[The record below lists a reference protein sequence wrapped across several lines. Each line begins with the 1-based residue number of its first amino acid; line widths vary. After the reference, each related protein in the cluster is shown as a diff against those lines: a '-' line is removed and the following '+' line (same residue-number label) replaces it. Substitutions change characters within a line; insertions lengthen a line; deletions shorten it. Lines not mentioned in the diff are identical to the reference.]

1 MRHHRLLRLLAVFSI
16 AASAGSLRGQ
26 DPDDEPLVEI
36 PDTVVTGRPDSFP
49 ATPLNDDILVTPLR
63 GESFAGRNASS
74 VTVITGEQI
83 RERRQSTVL
92 EVLRGVPGLDVVQSG
107 GPGRQTSVFMRG
119 ANSEHTKILLD
130 GIPLND
136 PSSPNRAFDFSS
148 LAVDNFSSLSVDNI
162 ERIEIV
168 RGPQSMAYGSDAIG
182 GVINII
188 TRRGEGPLSVRASG
202 MGGSFGTH
210 QERIGIS
217 GGDEQT
223 YYSITAS
230 YFDTDGIS
238 AVSSR
243 FGGLEKDAFQN
254 AVVSGRVGWNVTE
267 TLNIDYVFR
276 YTDSDTEVD
285 GFQVDNTIREN
296 RQQQFFHGLQLESQH
311 VDGLIVNRIGF
322 RQTDTNRIDTDPG
335 AFGTPEFDGD
345 FRQVDWQGILQ
356 LTDNNVFTAG
366 FDYWQEDARTTANP
380 TVSRNLAGFY
390 LQDQFSFHDWS
401 FSTVGVRWDD
411 HSTAGSAQTYRFTQL
426 FRLDETG
433 TRIHGTIGTG
443 FKAPSVAQSST
454 FFFLGDPT
462 LAPEFSKGWDVGI
475 GQELFCGNVTLDFT
489 YFRNNFRDLIVF
501 DFPTFSLQ
509 NVGLA
514 ESSGVEL
521 TAYVQL
527 TADSSLAASYTYTDT
542 ENLVT
547 NSQLLRRPRNKGSL
561 SLHHRFDDDRASL
574 NAYLNYVGSR
584 QDFGT
589 VGVTTLADYVKFDLT
604 GSYLINQN
612 WELFARVDNVT
623 DTDYEEAFAFSTP
636 GISAYAGVNY
646 AH

>member
-1 MRHHRLLRLLAVFSI
+1 MRLYQPLSLFVFFSI
-16 AASAGSLRGQ
+16 SAASGLLHSQ
-26 DPDDEPLVEI
+26 DPDSEPTLQL

-49 ATPLNDDILVTPLR
+49 ASAINDDVLLTPMR
-63 GESFAGRNASS
+63 GQSLAEQNASS

-92 EVLRGVPGLDVVQSG
+92 EVLRSVPGLDVVQSG
-107 GPGRQTSVFMRG
+107 GPGRQTSVFIRG
-119 ANSEHTKILLD
+119 ANSEHTKVLLD

-188 TRRGEGPLSVRASG
+188 TRRGEGPMSFRASG
-202 MGGSFGTH
+202 MGGSLGTH
-210 QERIGIS
+210 QERIAIS
-217 GGDEQT
+217 GGDERK

-243 FGGLEKDAFQN
+243 FGGVEKDAFQN
-254 AVVSGRVGWNVTE
+254 AVISGRVGWNVTD
-267 TLNIDYVFR
+267 TLNVDYVFR

-285 GFQVDNTIREN
+285 GFRVDNTIREN

-311 VDGLIVNRIGF
+311 VDGLVVSKVGF
-322 RQTDTNRIDTDPG
+322 RQTDTNRVDTDPG
-335 AFGTPEFDGD
+335 AFDTPEFDGD

-356 LTDNNVFTAG
+356 LTENNVFTAG
-366 FDYWQEDARTTANP
+366 FDYWHEEARTTANP
-380 TVSRNLAGFY
+380 AVSRNLAGFY
-390 LQDQFSFHDWS
+390 LQDQMNFHDWS
-401 FSTVGVRWDD
+401 FTTVGVRWDD
-411 HSTAGSAQTYRFTQL
+411 HSTAGAAQTYRFTQL
-426 FRLDETG
+426 FRIAETG
-433 TRIHGTIGTG
+433 TEIHGTIGTG

-475 GQELFCGNVTLDFT
+475 GQELFCGNVALDLT
-489 YFRNNFRDLIVF
+489 YFRNDFRDLIVF
-501 DFPTFSLQ
+501 DFPTFTLQ

-527 TADSSLAASYTYTDT
+527 TAESSLSASYTYTDT

-547 NSQLLRRPRNKGSL
+547 STQLLRRPRNKASL
-561 SLHHRFDDDRASL
+561 SLHHRFSDNRASL

-589 VGVTTLADYVKFDLT
+589 VGITTLADYFRLDLT
-604 GSYLINQN
+604 GSYLVNQN

-623 DTDYEEAFAFSTP
+623 DTDYEEAFSFGTP
-636 GISAYAGVNY
+636 GIGAYAGVNY